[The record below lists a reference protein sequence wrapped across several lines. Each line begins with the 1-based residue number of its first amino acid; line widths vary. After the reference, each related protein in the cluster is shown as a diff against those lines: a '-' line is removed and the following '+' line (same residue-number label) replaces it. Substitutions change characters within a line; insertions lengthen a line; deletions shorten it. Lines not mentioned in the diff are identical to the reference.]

1 METHENGWEES
12 SLLTVL
18 PLIQHLILSS
28 INRDKFPFTK
38 TQLSIFALL
47 SSRDSLTMKE
57 VAGYISS
64 SKEQATRAVAP
75 LVDAGYVERFVDP
88 ANRTRIHVR
97 LTAEGRA
104 FMQSCW
110 YEIHQNLTR
119 TLQERYTPEEQ
130 ARLKDSLNTI
140 VTILSKA

>member
-1 METHENGWEES
+1 MDVHENGWEES

-18 PLIQHLILSS
+18 PLIQRLILSS
-28 INRDKFPFTK
+28 INREKFPFTK

-88 ANRTRIHVR
+88 SNRTWIHIR
-97 LTAEGRA
+97 LTPDG
-104 FMQSCW
+104 
-110 YEIHQNLTR
+110 
-119 TLQERYTPEEQ
+119 
-130 ARLKDSLNTI
+130 
-140 VTILSKA
+140 

>member
-1 METHENGWEES
+1 MDAHENGWEES

-18 PLIQHLILSS
+18 PLIQRLILSS
-28 INRDKFPFTK
+28 INREKFPFTK

-47 SSRDSLTMKE
+47 SSRDSMTMKE

-88 ANRTRIHVR
+88 SNRTWIHIR
-97 LTAEGRA
+97 LTPDGKV
-104 FMQSCW
+104 FMQNCW
-110 YEIHQNLTR
+110 CEIHQNLTR
-119 TLQERYTPEEQ
+119 TLRERYTPEEQ

-140 VTILSKA
+140 VSILSKA